1 MAPDPKADYWDMSDV
16 AEYLDVA
23 LRTVYT
29 YRLRGK
35 NGEPGGLPAEDRMF
49 GRSPAWRPA
58 TITGWK
64 RPVEESGQG
73 RPPRRRTKAEE
84 GA

>member
-1 MAPDPKADYWDMSDV
+1 MGPDPEADYWTAEEV
-16 AEYLDVA
+16 AEYLGVA
-23 LRTVYT
+23 VRTVYT
-29 YRLRGK
+29 YRLRGEK
-35 NGEPGGLPAEDRMF
+35 GEPGGLPKEDRMF

-64 RPVEESGQG
+64 RPDVSTGRG
-73 RPPRRRTKAEE
+73 RPPRRPTAE